1 MIDIYYIGGSPCSGK
16 STVAEII
23 AKNYGFHYFKTD
35 DYLERYTIKGAEKHY
50 PICTKL
56 NQMSPEQIWMRDSSL
71 QCKEEFQYYREIS
84 EFIQADLINYPGE
97 EIIIAEGAAY
107 LPELMN
113 KHNIAKDRY
122 IAITPT
128 EEFQI
133 SGYKEREWVSHSLE
147 GCSDK
152 EKAFENWMD
161 RDILFAREV
170 RRQCQ
175 EMNYSSIL
183 IDGAIAIDQIVSM
196 VCTNFGL
203 EV

>member
-1 MIDIYYIGGSPCSGK
+1 MIDVYYIGGSPCSGK

-23 AKNYGFHYFKTD
+23 AKNYGFHYFKAD
-35 DYLERYTIKGAEKHY
+35 DYLERYTIKGAKMHY
-50 PICTKL
+50 PICTKQ
-56 NQMSPEQIWMRDSSL
+56 NQMSTEQIWMRDSTL
-71 QCKEEFQYYREIS
+71 QCKEEFQYYRELS

-97 EIIIAEGAAY
+97 KTIIAEGAAY

-113 KHNIAKDRY
+113 QHNITKDRY

-128 EEFQI
+128 KEFQI
-133 SGYKEREWVSHSLE
+133 SRYREREWVSYFLE

-152 EKAFENWMD
+152 EKAFANWMD
-161 RDILFAREV
+161 RDVQFAQEV

-183 IDGAIAIDQIVSM
+183 IDGTIAIDQIVSM
-196 VCTNFGL
+196 VCASFGL
-203 EV
+203 EI